1 MLTEH
6 EVQCMTRSGVTS
18 NDDTGCCKIGG
29 GSVGKSLRTRRRNSF
44 QPRYGNFLHPDYA
57 LLYPNNLC
65 QSSDNLVEEENE
77 EENRKDSRLT
87 SRTVLTS
94 NSYNRMPVVAFP
106 SIPSTTDHKLC
117 LCEDVFQKNAA
128 EGNEKEPKLSSIT
141 KRLVSDVTSCC
152 LGVLPE
158 SDTSIIADPRNTVS
172 RVSTNDKSVMTDEA
186 LLCNG
191 SEFLSEKQYGI
202 IQERNSCSLMPPTDD
217 LCECEK
223 PIFSS
228 QTHLDQP
235 ARGKIIYQNGLA
247 NTVEP
252 VQVTPAAVTVTS
264 QSIAVDNETF
274 LKNVMAFNEHYQHNN
289 LQNIF
294 QATKIRNQIG
304 EFKSMEDLNMQKDT
318 SSELSS
324 RRSSS
329 DISLY
334 QKNSLIAECTRC
346 GNRFDIR
353 GTYFNGPVF
362 ENITSSTT
370 SVSESTDVTSSTNN
384 DTGSTRTTEINEK
397 NRKLTKKEREDILRE
412 LEEIISGEFFNRVRS
427 PATSKRQNCDSFS
440 SPMLHLDLHELK
452 DGNSSSKSST
462 PSLNLSNVSSSN
474 SDLRYKGGRVAELAK
489 YFSKLGQAGI
499 IRTGTGGKF
508 MNKSVPNLPEHESVV
523 VVNRSASMTELT
535 NQDNELTNQ
544 DNNGPVLSEF
554 HDSPMNGATEACIP
568 PMITDA
574 DSGACTRRRQS
585 FARQNTVFCKMRSVD
600 ELDLKKSRTTKSKLN
615 KYASLSDFRAFTDEG
630 NVNEVPDLNKI
641 VSSDNLSGII
651 TTPQKETSTLPTS
664 FSSSPSSSLP
674 SNKQFCLEAFLLKNK
689 PSEEGLKINYDKMTT
704 AIRDY
709 LANKELLLK
718 RMKSNSID
726 NYGVRG
732 RAFTNLN
739 RTCPNFTSVRDTNE
753 PEHRREQLFKT
764 GYSMDALFY
773 SKEMSPTSGDV
784 DDFIFKDNIRRV
796 YKGPYVKGRRFRTC
810 RKLVSRRSG
819 LIFSGD
825 CVQRFRLN
833 TDSGGKQSLQMRCQS
848 LDTAMDGGM
857 EPSRKL

>member
-6 EVQCMTRSGVTS
+6 EVQWMTRTGVTS
-18 NDDTGCCKIGG
+18 NDNTGYSKVGD

-77 EENRKDSRLT
+77 EENKKDSRLT
-87 SRTVLTS
+87 PRTILTS
-94 NSYNRMPVVAFP
+94 NSFNRMPVVTFP
-106 SIPSTTDHKLC
+106 SMPSTTDHKLC
-117 LCEDVFQKNAA
+117 LCEDVFQKNAVG
-128 EGNEKEPKLSSIT
+128 GNEKEPKLSSIT

-158 SDTSIIADPRNTVS
+158 SDTSIVTDPTNTVA
-172 RVSTNDKSVMTDEA
+172 RISTNDKSVMTDEA
-186 LLCNG
+186 LLYNDR
-191 SEFLSEKQYGI
+191 EFLSEKQYTNM
-202 IQERNSCSLMPPTDD
+202 QERNSCSLMPPAND
-217 LCECEK
+217 LFECEK
-223 PIFSS
+223 PVFSS
-228 QTHLDQP
+228 QTRVDQP
-235 ARGKIIYQNGLA
+235 ARDKITYQNGLA

-264 QSIAVDNETF
+264 DSIVVDNEMF

-294 QATKIRNQIG
+294 QATRIRNQIG
-304 EFKSMEDLNMQKDT
+304 EFKSMENLNTQKDT

-370 SVSESTDVTSSTNN
+370 SVSESTDGTSSTNN
-384 DTGSTRTTEINEK
+384 DTDSTRTTEINEK
-397 NRKLTKKEREDILRE
+397 DRKLTKEEREDILRE

-427 PATSKRQNCDSFS
+427 PATSKRQNCNNFS
-440 SPMLHLDLHELK
+440 SSMLHLDLHELK
-452 DGNSSSKSST
+452 DGDSCSKSST
-462 PSLNLSNVSSSN
+462 PSLHLSNPSSSN

-508 MNKSVPNLPEHESVV
+508 TNKSVPNIPEHESVV

-535 NQDNELTNQ
+535 NQDKELTNQ
-544 DNNGPVLSEF
+544 DNNDLVLSEF
-554 HDSPMNGATEACIP
+554 HDSPMNGATKACIP
-568 PMITDA
+568 AVITDSN
-574 DSGACTRRRQS
+574 SGACTRRRQS

-600 ELDLKKSRTTKSKLN
+600 ELDLKKSRTTKSKLY
-615 KYASLSDFRAFTDEG
+615 KYASLSDFRAFSDERS
-630 NVNEVPDLNKI
+630 VTEVPDFNKI
-641 VSSDNLSGII
+641 VSNDNLNGIATI
-651 TTPQKETSTLPTS
+651 SQKSTLPTS
-664 FSSSPSSSLP
+664 SSSSSSSSP

-739 RTCPNFTSVRDTNE
+739 RTCPNFTSVRETNE
-753 PEHRREQLFKT
+753 SEHRREQLFKT
-764 GYSMDALFY
+764 GYSVDALFY
-773 SKEMSPTSGDV
+773 SKKISPTFGNV

-796 YKGPYVKGRRFRTC
+796 YKGPYLKGRRFRTC
-810 RKLVSRRSG
+810 RKLVSRRCG

-848 LDTAMDGGM
+848 LDTAMDSGM